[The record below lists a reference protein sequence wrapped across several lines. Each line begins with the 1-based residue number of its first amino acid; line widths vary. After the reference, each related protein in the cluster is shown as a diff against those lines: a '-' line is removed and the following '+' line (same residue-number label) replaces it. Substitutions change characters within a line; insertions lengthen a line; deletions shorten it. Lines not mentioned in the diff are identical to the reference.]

1 MNKSAVGN
9 LNGSSISIVVELTLI
24 VWLGAQFIANADS
37 LHALQ
42 DDLAGWMAHPALQ
55 GADVGIQVL
64 SVPEGTSLYSLN
76 HHQLF
81 IPASTVKLV
90 VTASALELLGADF
103 VYHTMVWLQEPPDD
117 QGTVAGDMIIGGTA
131 DPEAPQDL
139 YDTIAKELT
148 AHRLHQIMGNIVGV
162 APVRA
167 SDKDSGLTAAQALKA
182 ALQRRGVAVH
192 GQALAQSL
200 PLSTLLVYR
209 HQSSPLST
217 YIRLINKHSD
227 NERAQRLLTSLTTSF
242 GDSADREHSFLN
254 DLWQQRGSYVHGLR
268 IVEGSGLSAANRLS
282 PAFVADLLVQMT
294 SRPQVL
300 AVLLDSLPVAGGD
313 GTLRHRLRGTLA
325 QGRLYAKTGT
335 LHRVSCLSGYVVVS
349 EKVKMAFS
357 VMMNNYTCS
366 LSKARRIQDEVAL
379 RLVEYALSQHL
390 HSPSPGPMVSFHP
403 RLATPASR

>member
-1 MNKSAVGN
+1 M
-9 LNGSSISIVVELTLI
+9 
-24 VWLGAQFIANADS
+24 WLGAQFIANADS
-37 LHALQ
+37 LRALQ
-42 DDLAGWMAHPALQ
+42 DDLAGWMAHPALR

-76 HHQLF
+76 RHQLF

-117 QGTVAGDMIIGGTA
+117 QGTVAGDVMIGGTA
-131 DPEAPQDL
+131 DPDAPQAL
-139 YDTIAKELT
+139 YDTIAEELT
-148 AHRLHQIMGNIVGV
+148 AKGLKQISGDAIGV

-167 SDKDSGLTAAQALKA
+167 SDKDNGLTAAQALKA
-182 ALQRRGVAVH
+182 ALQRRGVAVR
-192 GQALAQSL
+192 GQALAQPL

-209 HQSSPLST
+209 HESSPLST
-217 YIRLINKHSD
+217 YIQLINKHSD

-254 DLWQQRGSYVHGLR
+254 DLWQQQDLYVGGMQV
-268 IVEGSGLSAANRLS
+268 VEGSGLSAANRLS

-294 SRPQVL
+294 SRPQAL
-300 AVLLDSLPVAGGD
+300 PVLLDSLAVAGVD

-335 LHRVSCLSGYVVVS
+335 LHQVSCLSGYVVVG
-349 EKVKMAFS
+349 EEVQMAFS

-379 RLVEYALSQHL
+379 RLVQYALSQHL
-390 HSPSPGPMVSFHP
+390 HSPPPGPMVSFHP
-403 RLATPASR
+403 RLASPASR

>member
-1 MNKSAVGN
+1 M
-9 LNGSSISIVVELTLI
+9 
-24 VWLGAQFIANADS
+24 WLGVQLAAGADS
-37 LHALQ
+37 LTTLRE
-42 DDLAGWMAHPALQ
+42 DLAGWMAHPALR

-76 HHQLF
+76 RHQLF

-117 QGTVAGDMIIGGTA
+117 QGTVAGDVMIGGTA
-131 DPEAPQDL
+131 DPDAPQDL
-139 YDTIAKELT
+139 YGIIAEELT
-148 AHRLHQIMGNIVGV
+148 AKGLKQISGDAIGV

-167 SDKDSGLTAAQALKA
+167 SDKDNGLTAAQALKA
-182 ALQRRGVAVH
+182 ALQRRGVAVR
-192 GQALAQSL
+192 GQALAQPL

-209 HQSSPLST
+209 HESSPLGA
-217 YIRLINKHSD
+217 YIQLINKYSD

-254 DLWQQRGSYVHGLR
+254 DLWQQRDLYVGGMQV
-268 IVEGSGLSAANRLS
+268 VEGSGLSAANRLS

-294 SRPQVL
+294 SRDDNL
-300 AVLLDSLPVAGGD
+300 KVLLDSLPIAGVD
-313 GTLRHRLRGTLA
+313 GTLRHRLRGTPA

-335 LHRVSCLSGYVVVS
+335 LHQVSCLSGYVVVG
-349 EKVKMAFS
+349 EEVQMAFS

-379 RLVEYALSQHL
+379 RLVQYVLSQPP
-390 HSPSPGPMVSFHP
+390 HSPPPGPMVSSLP
-403 RLATPASR
+403 RLTVPTSL